1 MVRAGRDDMSDTSSD
16 SGSDSVVDDDAQ
28 AIEDKKVDPADE
40 VDILLDLRPGE
51 TTQDLFSGPSSICR
65 HPAAD

>member
-1 MVRAGRDDMSDTSSD
+1 MTDTSSD
-16 SGSDSVVDDDAQ
+16 SGTDSVVDDDAQ

-51 TTQDLFSGPSSICR
+51 TTQDLFSGSI
-65 HPAAD
+65 

>member
-1 MVRAGRDDMSDTSSD
+1 MVHAGRDDMSDTSSD
-16 SGSDSVVDDDAQ
+16 SGTDSVVDDDAQ

-51 TTQDLFSGPSSICR
+51 TTQDLFSGSI
-65 HPAAD
+65 